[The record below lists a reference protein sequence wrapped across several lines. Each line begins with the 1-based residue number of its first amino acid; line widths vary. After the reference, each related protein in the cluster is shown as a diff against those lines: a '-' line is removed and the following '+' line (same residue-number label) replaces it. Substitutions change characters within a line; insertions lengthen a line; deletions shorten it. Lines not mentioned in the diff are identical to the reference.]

1 MDAVLLLAHGTPD
14 ALESVPDFLR
24 NVTGGR
30 PIPEP
35 VVKEIQHRYSLI
47 GHSPLT
53 EITHRQAQRLAR
65 LLDLPVY
72 VGMRNWHPYIPD
84 VVRQMS
90 LDGVTR
96 AVSICL
102 APQNSRTSVGLYRRA
117 LFGAESGSIE
127 SPYPPAGAPPPF
139 AIEFV
144 ESWHDHPLLVRAFAE
159 RLAPGWTQASVE
171 LGAAAPIIF
180 TAHSVPTRTVAA
192 GDPYE
197 TQARETAA
205 RVAAEV
211 AGLPQGN
218 WRFAFQS
225 QGMSGGAWLGPTVEN
240 TVLELKAAGH
250 RGVFLQPVGFLADHV
265 EILYDLDIF
274 FRDFAEQQGLKFW
287 RAPSLND
294 SVPLASALADIARGA
309 FQRVPADVAETRAH
323 RPSGHA

>member
-14 ALESVPDFLR
+14 STESVPDFLR

-30 PIPEP
+30 ELPPP

-90 LDGVTR
+90 EDGVTR
-96 AVSICL
+96 AVAICL

-117 LFGAESGSIE
+117 LFGEAGGEQL
-127 SPYPPAGAPPPF
+127 YPPAGEAPPF

-144 ESWHDHPLLVRAFAE
+144 ESWHDHPGLARAFAE
-159 RLAPGWTQASVE
+159 RIASTWTRASVD
-171 LGAAAPIIF
+171 LGAAAPILF
-180 TAHSVPTRTVAA
+180 TAHSVPQRTIAA

-197 TQARETAA
+197 AQARTTAEL
-205 RVAAEV
+205 VAAQI
-211 AGLPQGN
+211 AGLPRGN

-225 QGMSGGAWLGPTVEN
+225 QGMSGGVWIGPTVEE
-240 TVLELKAAGH
+240 TLLALQQAGH
-250 RGVFLQPVGFLADHV
+250 RGVVMQPIGFVADHV
-265 EILYDLDIF
+265 EVLYDIDIF
-274 FRDFAEQQGLKFW
+274 FREFAEKHDLKLW

-294 SVPLASALADIARGA
+294 SRPLAEALADLVRNG
-309 FQRVPADVAETRAH
+309 FQRVG
-323 RPSGHA
+323 SGRQSGSASQ